1 MLRQTPDP
9 EKVAQ
14 SEEIQRLTEEF
25 LREGGEINQL
35 QPAPVILW
43 ESPRCISEN

>member
-9 EKVAQ
+9 VKIAQ
-14 SEEIQRLTEEF
+14 SEEIRRLTEEF
-25 LREGGEINQL
+25 LRRGGEITQL
-35 QPAPVILW
+35 QTAPVTLW

>member
-1 MLRQTPDP
+1 MLRQAPNP

-14 SEEIQRLTEEF
+14 SEEIRRLTEEF
-25 LREGGEINQL
+25 LRKGGEITQL
-35 QPAPVILW
+35 PTAPVTLW